1 MIKKNKFYQVDRRDW
16 GEGFRHKSPQ
26 REGRQARVSIEFFL
40 CSFSQTLVTTTQP
53 LITAGETDGA
63 RKVKASQREVG
74 EGVPEGEMQFLPLK
88 SW

>member
-1 MIKKNKFYQVDRRDW
+1 MGGGGFPIYYNIQIG
-16 GEGFRHKSPQ
+16 GEGPTGTPNLYYVIN
-26 REGRQARVSIEFFL
+26 GRS
-40 CSFSQTLVTTTQP
+40 LVTTTQP